1 MDGGYDPRVLLGSL
15 WQKHLRA
22 ARERGNRELG
32 ELRGKDADPWTVR
45 RRNLEAVIR
54 ASLSEFEH
62 RAPRAEATIGF
73 LRSPE
78 PLELFTSWTDA
89 EIQRVVARSTTGV

>member
-32 ELRGKDADPWTVR
+32 ELIGKDADPWTVR
-45 RRNLEAVIR
+45 RRNLEAVLR
-54 ASLSEFEH
+54 AALSEFEH
-62 RAPRAEATIGF
+62 RAPRSDATFAF
-73 LRSPE
+73 LRSPD
-78 PLELFTSWTDA
+78 PLELLNGWTEA
-89 EIQRVVARSTTGV
+89 EIQRVVSRSITG